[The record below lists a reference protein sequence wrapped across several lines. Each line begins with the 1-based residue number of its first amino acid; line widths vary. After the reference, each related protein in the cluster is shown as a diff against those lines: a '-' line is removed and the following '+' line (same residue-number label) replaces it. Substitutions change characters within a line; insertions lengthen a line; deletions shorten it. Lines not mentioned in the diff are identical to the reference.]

1 MPVKPASISLKHHLE
16 EIFVRCLLCSEFI
29 MKYTELFKK
38 SVCDFDGG
46 NLICQIT
53 LPEAAAEIYM
63 II

>member
-1 MPVKPASISLKHHLE
+1 M
-16 EIFVRCLLCSEFI
+16 FTLLIVYNEMYGKVQKQPI
-29 MKYTELFKK
+29 AA
-38 SVCDFDGG
+38 FDGG